1 MPGESTLAV
10 AMVDDMVQRLTKPT
24 ARVLAQLL
32 KAEHGRAYGMEL
44 SNTAD
49 VGPGTLY
56 PMLARLESIGWVDS
70 YWEDIDPSEA
80 NRPARRY
87 YTLTSQGRIDAAAAI
102 DRRHTLGEEGLAQ
115 A

>member
-1 MPGESTLAV
+1 
-10 AMVDDMVQRLTKPT
+10 MVQRLTKPT
-24 ARVLAQLL
+24 SRVLAQLL
-32 KAEHGRAYGMEL
+32 AAEGGKAYGLEL
-44 SNTAD
+44 SNSAE

-56 PMLARLESIGWVDS
+56 PMLTRLESIGWVDS

-87 YTLTSQGRIDAAAAI
+87 YTLTAQGRIDATAAL
-102 DRRHTLGEEGLAQ
+102 DRRKGIGNEGLAQ